1 MSVWIERQRY
11 LMDYTLAAMG
21 RRWARNL
28 GLVAVYTL
36 LVFVLAS
43 VMMFTD
49 AIQREAGLLLEQAPE
64 VVVQRMVAGRHDL
77 ISAAYMADIE
87 AIRGAR
93 QARGRLWGY
102 HFDPVTAANYT
113 FMVPAAD
120 APPAG
125 AVDIGSGLARAR
137 GAAPGDVLS
146 FRGHDGGL
154 FTFEVRR
161 LLTPESEIITADAIL
176 VSEAD
181 FRAFF
186 GIRRGLFTDIS
197 LRVRNPREV
206 TKVAEKIVERFPDT
220 RPILRSE
227 MQRTYASLFDW
238 RQGLVLAV
246 FSGALLAFAILAWDK
261 ASGLSAEER
270 REIGILKAVG
280 WETADIIAMKT
291 WEGALVSVTAFL
303 LGVLLAYGHVFGAS
317 AVMFEPVLKGW
328 ATLYPRFTLT
338 PRVDLF
344 QLAVLLFLTV
354 VPYTAATVVPNWKTA
369 VTDPDAVMR

>member
-1 MSVWIERQRY
+1 MPPWIERQRH

-21 RRWARNL
+21 RRWGRNL
-28 GLVAVYTL
+28 GLGAVYTL

-49 AIQREAGLLLEQAPE
+49 AIQREAEQLLKQAPE

-77 ISAAYMADIE
+77 ISADYMDAIA

-93 QARGRLWGY
+93 QVRGRLWGY

-113 FMVPAAD
+113 FMVPATT
-120 APPAG
+120 APPTGRAHIG
-125 AVDIGSGLARAR
+125 AGLARAR
-137 GAAPGDVLS
+137 GAAVGDVLS
-146 FRGHDGGL
+146 FRGHDGAL
-154 FTFEVRR
+154 FTFGIEG
-161 LLTPESEIITADAIL
+161 LLRAESEIITADAIL
-176 VSEAD
+176 VSEKD

-186 GIRRGLFTDIS
+186 GIRPGLFTDIS
-197 LRVRNPREV
+197 LQVRNPREV

-238 RQGLVLAV
+238 RQGLVLTV
-246 FSGALLAFAILAWDK
+246 FAGALLAFVILAWDK

-291 WEGALVSVTAFL
+291 WEGALVSLMAFL

-317 AVMFEPVLKGW
+317 GVMFEPVLKGW
-328 ATLYPRFTLT
+328 ATLYPRFVLT
-338 PRVDLF
+338 PHVDLF
-344 QLAVLLFLTV
+344 QLAVLAFLTV